1 MRRRFDSCQGY
12 MVYNINDMVNKE
24 FVGGHNIFL
33 YSNLFSKDECKSYI
47 EYLDSDYAK
56 VNETNCDNIRSVKFD
71 EPIAQNKSK
80 INQHEVNLLTN
91 KMKYITENAHNISAK
106 MTTIHSLIWETGAF
120 GNDHSDD
127 SDVDGSDIGRS
138 QHKFATILY
147 LNDEYEGGELIFRD
161 HGISL
166 KPKAGS
172 VVSFP
177 GGIKNIHRISDVTS
191 GTRYNVVG
199 FFDIN
204 NPL

>member
-1 MRRRFDSCQGY
+1 
-12 MVYNINDMVNKE
+12 MVNKQL
-24 FVGGHNIFL
+24 VGGHNIFL
-33 YSNLFSKDECKSYI
+33 YPNLFSKDECKDYLEYI
-47 EYLDSDYAK
+47 NSEYAK
-56 VNETNCDNIRSVKFD
+56 TKETNCEKITSVKFD
-71 EPIAQNKSK
+71 EPIEKNSSK
-80 INQHEVNLLTN
+80 INQYEVNLLVN
-91 KMKYITENAHNISAK
+91 KIKYITENAHGISAK

-147 LNDEYEGGELIFRD
+147 LNDDYEGGELIFRD

-166 KPKAGS
+166 KPEAGS